1 MSIGR
6 VFHNE
11 AAAVS
16 IKCLPYF
23 IFYFY
28 WELIVCRSQI
38 EAVSLG
44 DTGSPNSGASSCK
57 DLQVIVNNLNWQRF
71 TTGNQCSCLKIGVMF
86 ARGGSFCTARAAALC
101 VN

>member
-16 IKCLPYF
+16 IRRLRILQFC
-23 IFYFY
+23 FY

-44 DTGSPNSGASSCK
+44 DSGSLSSVGILEHHRVK
-57 DLQVIVNNLNWQRF
+57 F
-71 TTGNQCSCLKIGVMF
+71 
-86 ARGGSFCTARAAALC
+86 
-101 VN
+101 